1 MRLFGLDNFFLF
13 NSVSELY
20 IIYTY
25 QEHKKT
31 MKILLYAILFFTL
44 LVSIIILPKALR
56 VHKIKTLYDKDK
68 IVYNFVNMDKIFPS
82 RNIKASDKPKP
93 IKKNIQTLPETFSF
107 EGETKNLQEYLDYF
121 WSDGMIVI
129 HKDEIVYENYWLG
142 NNESK
147 KHISWSVAKSFISAL
162 VGIAFEEGLIDS
174 LEDPITK
181 YLDDFETTGYD
192 NVSIKDI
199 LQMSTGVLFN
209 EDYADYNSD
218 INRFGR
224 AIATGTSMRD
234 FSKTL
239 TREKEPGTYMHYVS
253 INTQVLGFLLQK
265 VTNKSISE
273 YLYEKIWNPLGMED
287 SAYFIL
293 DDVEDELAL
302 GGLNAT
308 LRDYAKFGLL
318 YLQKGRWNDSQ
329 ILSQQWIEDSHKTD
343 REHLV
348 PGERDTS
355 SNPWGYGYQWWV
367 PGFPDTD
374 YTASG
379 VYNQYIYINP
389 ESETVIA
396 KTSSNYKYTSEL
408 QWSKDMHVAMFRSI
422 AQHINSK
429 D

>member
-1 MRLFGLDNFFLF
+1 
-13 NSVSELY
+13 
-20 IIYTY
+20 
-25 QEHKKT
+25 
-31 MKILLYAILFFTL
+31 MKILLYLILFIT
-44 LVSIIILPKALR
+44 VVISIFLLPKALR
-56 VHKIKTLYDKDK
+56 VHKVKTLYDKDK

-82 RNIKASDKPKP
+82 RNVESSENPKP
-93 IKKNIQTLPETFSF
+93 IKRNIKSLPETFIF
-107 EGETKNLQEYLDYF
+107 EGEEKSLEEYLEYF

-142 NNESK
+142 NNENK

-162 VGIAFEEGLIDS
+162 VGIAYEDGLIDS
-174 LEDPITK
+174 LDDPITK
-181 YLDDFETTGYD
+181 YLDDFKDTGYED
-192 NVSIKDI
+192 VSIKDI

-209 EDYADYNSD
+209 EDYADYDSD

-234 FSKTL
+234 FSRTL

-253 INTQVLGFLLQK
+253 INTQVLGFLLQE
-265 VTNKSISE
+265 VTKKSISE

-293 DDVEDELAL
+293 DDVGDELAL

-318 YLQKGRWNDSQ
+318 YLKKGKWYGAE
-329 ILSQQWIEDSHKTD
+329 ILSEEWIEDSHKTD
-343 REHLV
+343 GEHLV
-348 PGERDTS
+348 PGLRDSS

-379 VYNQYIYINP
+379 VYNQYIYIDP
-389 ESETVIA
+389 KSDIVIA

-408 QWSKDMHVAMFRSI
+408 QMSKDMHMAMFRSI
-422 AQHINSK
+422 SQHINSEN
-429 D
+429 

>member
-1 MRLFGLDNFFLF
+1 M
-13 NSVSELY
+13 
-20 IIYTY
+20 
-25 QEHKKT
+25 
-31 MKILLYAILFFTL
+31 
-44 LVSIIILPKALR
+44 
-56 VHKIKTLYDKDK
+56 KTLYDKDK

-82 RNIKASDKPKP
+82 RDIKVSEEPKP
-93 IKKNIQTLPETFSF
+93 IKRNIQTLPETFIF
-107 EGETKNLQEYLDYF
+107 EGEKKNLQEYLDYF

-162 VGIAFEEGLIDS
+162 IGIAFEEGLIDS

-181 YLDDFETTGYD
+181 YLGDFKNTGYED
-192 NVSIKDI
+192 VSIKDI
-199 LQMSTGVLFN
+199 LQMSSGVQFN
-209 EDYADYNSD
+209 EDYADYDSD

-234 FSKTL
+234 FSRTL
-239 TREKEPGTYMHYVS
+239 TKEKEPGTYMHYVS
-253 INTQVLGFLLQK
+253 INTQVLGFLLQE
-265 VTNKSISE
+265 VTKKSISE

-318 YLQKGRWNDSQ
+318 YLQKGRWGDSQ
-329 ILSQQWIEDSHKTD
+329 ILSEQWIKDSHKTD
-343 REHLV
+343 GEHLV

-355 SNPWGYGYQWWV
+355 SNPWGYGYHWWV

-379 VYNQYIYINP
+379 VYNQYIYIAP
-389 ESETVIA
+389 ESGIVIA

-408 QWSKDMHVAMFRSI
+408 QMSKDMHIAMFRSI
-422 AQHINSK
+422 AQHINPK

>member
-1 MRLFGLDNFFLF
+1 
-13 NSVSELY
+13 
-20 IIYTY
+20 
-25 QEHKKT
+25 
-31 MKILLYAILFFTL
+31 MKILLSAILL
-44 LVSIIILPKALR
+44 LIVVLSIFILPKALR
-56 VHKIKTLYDKDK
+56 VHKVKTLYDKDK
-68 IVYNFVNMDKIFPS
+68 IIYNFVNMDKIFPS
-82 RNIKASDKPKP
+82 RNIRASENPQP
-93 IKKNIQTLPETFSF
+93 IKRNIQSLPTTFMF
-107 EGETKNLQEYLDYF
+107 EDEEKSIQEYLDYF

-142 NNESK
+142 NAESK

-162 VGIAFEEGLIDS
+162 VGIALEEGLIDS

-181 YLDDFETTGYD
+181 YLEDFKDTGYED
-192 NVSIKDI
+192 VSIKDI

-209 EDYADYNSD
+209 EDYADYDSD

-234 FSKTL
+234 FSRTL

-265 VTNKSISE
+265 VTNKTISE
-273 YLYEKIWNPLGMED
+273 YLHEKIWNPLGMED

-293 DDVEDELAL
+293 DDVGDELAL

-318 YLQKGRWNDSQ
+318 YLHKGKWNDKQ
-329 ILSQQWIEDSHKTD
+329 ILSKQWVENSHKTD
-343 REHLV
+343 EEHLM
-348 PGERDTS
+348 PGIRETS

-367 PGFPDTD
+367 PGVPDTD

-379 VYNQYIYINP
+379 VYNQYIYIDP
-389 ESETVIA
+389 LSEIVIA

-408 QWSKDMHVAMFRSI
+408 QMSKDMHMAMFRAI
-422 AQHINSK
+422 AQHINSIN
-429 D
+429 

>member
-1 MRLFGLDNFFLF
+1 
-13 NSVSELY
+13 
-20 IIYTY
+20 
-25 QEHKKT
+25 
-31 MKILLYAILFFTL
+31 MKILLYAILFL
-44 LVSIIILPKALR
+44 ALVISIFILPKVVR
-56 VHKIKTLYDKDK
+56 VHKVKTLYNKDK
-68 IVYNFVNMDKIFPS
+68 IIYNFVNMDKIFPT
-82 RNIKASDKPKP
+82 RNIKASKDPKP
-93 IKKNIQTLPETFSF
+93 IKKNIKSLPETFSF
-107 EGETKNLQEYLDYF
+107 EGELMNLKEYLDYF

-142 NNESK
+142 NDESK

-162 VGIAFEEGLIDS
+162 VGIALEERLIDS

-181 YLDDFETTGYD
+181 YLDDFKNTGYD
-192 NVSIKDI
+192 GVSIKDV

-209 EDYADYNSD
+209 EDYADNDSD

-253 INTQVLGFLLQK
+253 INTQVLGFLLQE
-265 VTNKSISE
+265 VTDRSISE

-293 DDVEDELAL
+293 DDVEDEFAL

-318 YLQKGRWNDSQ
+318 YLKKGRWNDSQ
-329 ILSQQWIEDSHKTD
+329 ILSDQWVDNSHKTD
-343 REHLV
+343 EEHLV
-348 PGERDTS
+348 PGVRDTS

-374 YTASG
+374 YIASG
-379 VYNQYIYINP
+379 VYNQYIYIDP
-389 ESETVIA
+389 ESEIVIA

-422 AQHINSK
+422 AQHINSG

>member
-1 MRLFGLDNFFLF
+1 
-13 NSVSELY
+13 
-20 IIYTY
+20 
-25 QEHKKT
+25 
-31 MKILLYAILFFTL
+31 MKILLYAILFLTL
-44 LVSIIILPKALR
+44 VISIFILPKAFR
-56 VHKIKTLYDKDK
+56 VHKVKTLYDKDK

-82 RNIKASDKPKP
+82 RNIKVSEDPKP
-93 IKKNIQTLPETFSF
+93 IKRNIQTLPETFTF
-107 EGETKNLQEYLDYF
+107 EGEKKNLQEYLDYF

-129 HKDEIVYENYWLG
+129 HNDEIVYENYWLG
-142 NNESK
+142 NDESK

-162 VGIAFEEGLIDS
+162 IGIAFEEGLIDS

-181 YLDDFETTGYD
+181 YLDDFKNTGYED
-192 NVSIKDI
+192 VSIKDI
-199 LQMSTGVLFN
+199 LQMSSGVQFN
-209 EDYADYNSD
+209 EDYADYDSD

-234 FSKTL
+234 FSRTL
-239 TREKEPGTYMHYVS
+239 TNEKEPGTYMHYVS
-253 INTQVLGFLLQK
+253 INTQVLGFLLQE
-265 VTNKSISE
+265 VTNRSISE

-302 GGLNAT
+302 GGLNAS

-329 ILSQQWIEDSHKTD
+329 IISEQWIEDSYKTD
-343 REHLV
+343 GKHLV
-348 PGERDTS
+348 PGVRDTS

-379 VYNQYIYINP
+379 VYNQYIYIAP
-389 ESETVIA
+389 ESGIVIA
-396 KTSSNYKYTSEL
+396 KTSSNHKYTSEL
-408 QWSKDMHVAMFRSI
+408 QMSKDMHIAMFRSI
-422 AQHINSK
+422 AQHINPK